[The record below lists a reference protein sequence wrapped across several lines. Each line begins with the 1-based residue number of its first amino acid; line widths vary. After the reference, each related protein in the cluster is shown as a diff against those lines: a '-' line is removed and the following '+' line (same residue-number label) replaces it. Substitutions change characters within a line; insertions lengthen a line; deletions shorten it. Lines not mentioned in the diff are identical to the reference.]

1 MEQLKDGINN
11 WKLRLILSALLCIMG
26 LSVLISMV
34 MGLFVEL
41 SLFDRSLVAGA
52 VIMAGIPAYLI
63 ISGLGTIDEHTITT
77 FLNEYV
83 DELQYDA
90 ELLVKSNEELTDQQQ
105 TERSAL
111 ITFLNEHPI
120 HQLLPDTPIKQA
132 YILMVLSWI
141 GSLAIWYFG

>member
-1 MEQLKDGINN
+1 MEQLKEGINN

-52 VIMAGIPAYLI
+52 VVIAGIPAYLI
-63 ISGLGTIDEHTITT
+63 LSGLGTIDEHTITS
-77 FLNEYV
+77 FLNEFV
-83 DELQYDA
+83 AELKYDA
-90 ELLVKSNEELTDQQQ
+90 ELLTREEDELSEQEQSD
-105 TERSAL
+105 RSEL
-111 ITFLNEHPI
+111 LTFLEEHPI

-141 GSLAIWYFG
+141 GSLVIWYFG